1 MLYMNSAIFVT
12 KWFALMIAANDNT
25 GGDGK
30 RAIAQNRFY

>member
-12 KWFALMIAANDNT
+12 KWFGLIAVANDNT

-30 RAIAQNRFY
+30 RAFAQNRFY